1 MYFKIAILQTSRFE
15 TAKPSGLLR
24 GVLIKKASAHIYI
37 YIYGGTQKGN
47 PINLTNLALS
57 INHKYVQLRTLTN

>member
-24 GVLIKKASAHIYI
+24 GVLIKKASALIYI
-37 YIYGGTQKGN
+37 YIYIYMVELKKEI
-47 PINLTNLALS
+47 PSISLT
-57 INHKYVQLRTLTN
+57 

>member
-24 GVLIKKASAHIYI
+24 GVLIKKASALIYI
-37 YIYGGTQKGN
+37 YIYMVELKKEI
-47 PINLTNLALS
+47 PSISLT
-57 INHKYVQLRTLTN
+57 